1 MSTIAIAGA
10 HRSTRPLILTHWWE
24 MSRNR
29 ANFYFVLIFP
39 FLMAGIFLGLNKILS
54 SSVEGSGPDFSTL
67 VVPFA
72 LCLGL
77 TGTCMTLTSGP
88 IAEYRQ
94 HGTLRILGTTPVS
107 RSRFIVTHL
116 AVRVVLAVVLSI
128 LVVAAGVALD
138 SAEAGAVWRVVL
150 VALPSSVLFLGL
162 GYLIGSLIDSGQTA
176 TNIATFTG
184 LFFLFASG
192 VAFPQEL
199 LSDSIKRVLDFLP
212 TTYFG
217 DLLFWISG
225 GQQRHGTL
233 LDFVILIVS
242 AVVVVPLA
250 IKAFRWETARN

>member
-10 HRSTRPLILTHWWE
+10 HRSTRPLILTHWRE
-24 MSRNR
+24 MSSNR
-29 ANFYFVLIFP
+29 ANFYFLLIFP

-54 SSVEGSGPDFSTL
+54 STVEGSGPDFSTL

-176 TNIATFTG
+176 SYIATFTG
-184 LFFLFASG
+184 LFFLFA
-192 VAFPQEL
+192 
-199 LSDSIKRVLDFLP
+199 
-212 TTYFG
+212 
-217 DLLFWISG
+217 
-225 GQQRHGTL
+225 
-233 LDFVILIVS
+233 
-242 AVVVVPLA
+242 
-250 IKAFRWETARN
+250 

>member
-1 MSTIAIAGA
+1 M
-10 HRSTRPLILTHWWE
+10 
-24 MSRNR
+24 
-29 ANFYFVLIFP
+29 
-39 FLMAGIFLGLNKILS
+39 
-54 SSVEGSGPDFSTL
+54 
-67 VVPFA
+67 
-72 LCLGL
+72 
-77 TGTCMTLTSGP
+77 
-88 IAEYRQ
+88 
-94 HGTLRILGTTPVS
+94 
-107 RSRFIVTHL
+107 
-116 AVRVVLAVVLSI
+116 LSI